1 MSLYAYGHNISFEV
15 IQPSCCNLPFMMT
28 LSMYDERLRTKKTWY
43 CPNCGSSR
51 VFNGETEESKLKKE
65 LAKEV
70 QRKEAALRRANEA
83 RIEADK
89 MRAKEE
95 VQRKS
100 KLRMKNRIKHGVCPC
115 CNRTFKNL
123 QNHMKS
129 KHADFV
135 SNRESLLVIRESME
149 LSQTKLAKSL
159 DISPGYIS
167 SYEHNK
173 YLPEYARDILDKF
186 VEENG

>member
-1 MSLYAYGHNISFEV
+1 MSVYAFQYQMTFELEE
-15 IQPSCCNLPFMMT
+15 CCVCYAPFMMT
-28 LSMYDERLRTKKTWY
+28 IDATKRLLKNHELFY
-43 CPNCGSSR
+43 CPYCGKPQHYTGKS
-51 VFNGETEESKLKKE
+51 EEQKLKE
-65 LAKEV
+65 QLAAETR
-70 QRKEAALRRANEA
+70 RKEAALRRANEA

-135 SNRESLLVIRESME
+135 SNRESLQVIRESME

-159 DISPGYIS
+159 DVSPGYIS
-167 SYEHNK
+167 CYEHNK
-173 YLPEYARDILDKF
+173 YLPEYAKDILDRF

>member
-1 MSLYAYGHNISFEV
+1 MSAIYSLQVYFDETTCCKCGAVVVLPNDVMSRKRKDGSEFFCYNGHSLYFDKNKSSE
-15 IQPSCCNLPFMMT
+15 QK
-28 LSMYDERLRTKKTWY
+28 LRD
-43 CPNCGSSR
+43 
-51 VFNGETEESKLKKE
+51 E
-65 LAKEV
+65 LAKERR
-70 QRKEAALRRANEA
+70 RKEDALRRANEA
-83 RIEADK
+83 RAEADK
-89 MRAKEE
+89 MRIKEE

-123 QNHMKS
+123 QNHMKT
-129 KHADFV
+129 KHKDFV
-135 SNRESLLVIRESME
+135 SNRESLQVIRTDME

-159 DISPGYIS
+159 DIQAGYVS

-173 YLPEYARDILDKF
+173 YLPEYAKDILDKF